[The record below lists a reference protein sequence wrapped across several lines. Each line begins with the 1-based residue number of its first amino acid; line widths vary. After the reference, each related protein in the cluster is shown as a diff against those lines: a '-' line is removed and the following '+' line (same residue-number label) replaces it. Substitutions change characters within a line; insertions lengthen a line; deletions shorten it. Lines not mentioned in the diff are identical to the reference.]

1 MSVSISAIWFERRM
15 RNVVAFV
22 RPRAAVGA
30 KERQWGTLR
39 HAIQAA
45 EAGSKHTKEN
55 QVFVAVGAYIR
66 KTN

>member
-1 MSVSISAIWFERRM
+1 MWLERAV

-22 RPRAAVGA
+22 RPHAAVGA
-30 KERQWGTLR
+30 KEGQWGTLR

-45 EAGSKHTKEN
+45 EAGSKHTREN
-55 QVFVAVGAYIR
+55 KFFVAVGAYIR